1 MTFASCIM
9 GVELENVDGT
19 RILTDILI
27 LPPDRA
33 YRQTVQPGAKL
44 TDHGKVTFRITFR
57 QGTEGM

>member
-1 MTFASCIM
+1 M